1 LFVNANGNSFSVAD
15 TIEGNSSSVTAT
27 ITNVTDTPIVPYT
40 GEIIYRENRSPV
52 SRAETQTE
60 DIKLVVKF

>member
-1 LFVNANGNSFSVAD
+1 VAAD
-15 TIEGNSSSVTAT
+15 TLTGNSSSVTAT
-27 ITNVTDTPIVPYT
+27 ITSVADTPIIPFT